1 MLEKFIKKEVGKQK
15 PTRILSTIRIKQK
28 ISSATVPVKRS
39 KSILAAQNNAA
50 TIPIMPRIAKETI
63 PVLVTTFSKLLKLI
77 IGEILMILFTRL
89 LINVKYSQS

>member
-28 ISSATVPVKRS
+28 ISSATVPAKRS

-50 TIPIMPRIAKETI
+50 TIPIMPRIAKENI
-63 PVLVTTFSKLLKLI
+63 PVFVIIFSKLLKFIIDIILI
-77 IGEILMILFTRL
+77 IS
-89 LINVKYSQS
+89 VPHPKDP